1 MNGWFGENSWWCMYS
16 VFYYVLIVVVYELV
30 NVYLELGLYCINMNI
45 WKIIFYYKKVI
56 EKWNKFFKN
65 LII

>member
-30 NVYLELGLYCINMNI
+30 NVYLELGLYCIKWI
-45 WKIIFYYKKVI
+45 YGRLYFIIKK
-56 EKWNKFFKN
+56 
-65 LII
+65 

>member
-1 MNGWFGENSWWCMYS
+1 MDDLGKTVGDVCIVYFIM
-16 VFYYVLIVVVYELV
+16 YVLIVVVYELV

-56 EKWNKFFKN
+56 EK
-65 LII
+65 

>member
-1 MNGWFGENSWWCMYS
+1 MDG

-56 EKWNKFFKN
+56 EK
-65 LII
+65 